1 MSRALKGRMP
11 RTLPDHRSTL
21 AKQLRGVYDDIGGRF
36 SLTDGV
42 SRRVAL
48 LAARAWLDYE
58 RLSRESEQLAS
69 HRPREKDARQ
79 RVAFQLTRLRR
90 RQSSFAGQFLGGLR
104 TLEGLANGHAP
115 RSFDPLADLM
125 QAGAGREE
133 RMAEDR

>member
-21 AKQLRGVYDDIGGRF
+21 AKQLRDAYDDIAGRF

-42 SRRVAL
+42 ARRVAL

-58 RLSRESEQLAS
+58 RLSRESAQLAAS
-69 HRPREKDARQ
+69 RPREKSRRQ
-79 RVAFQLTRLRR
+79 HHALQLSRTRR

-104 TLEGLANGHAP
+104 TLEGLSTGHGD
-115 RSFDPLADLM
+115 SFTVL
-125 QAGAGREE
+125 AGREE
-133 RMAEDR
+133 R